1 MTVNEAAMLF
11 VITDLCPALQEFLQ
25 CIQDHTN
32 VHDVSGIRM
41 QDLYSQLLFDHIQ
54 IWYKLRVQWHLYH
67 KDTQVDA
74 PQTLRAFPP
83 SPNHPHG
90 LYNTVVISPGS
101 DSNWPC

>member
-11 VITDLCPALQEFLQ
+11 GITDLCPALQEFLQ
-25 CIQDHTN
+25 HIQDHTN
-32 VHDVSGIRM
+32 VHDVSGIRT
-41 QDLYSQLLFDHIQ
+41 QDLHSQLLFDHIQ
-54 IWYKLRVQWHLYH
+54 IWYKLRVQRHLYH

-90 LYNTVVISPGS
+90 LYDTVIISPGS
-101 DSNWPC
+101 DSDWPH